1 MSSALDTMEQ
11 GDVRLLDTD
20 VAKRRLAANSPLRLA
35 YVALDGTP
43 RVVPVL
49 FHWTGEEIV
58 MGGFAPSARG
68 RALRANPRVA
78 ITIDTDEQQPEVL
91 SLRGAAEVAEVRG
104 IVPEYETY
112 MRAGMP
118 AEAADA
124 YFAELRSRNMLM
136 ERITVRPDWV
146 AVVDFRTR
154 FPAAMP
160 EWLRS

>member
-1 MSSALDTMEQ
+1 MNTALDTVEQ
-11 GDVRLLDTD
+11 GDPRLLDTD
-20 VAKRRLAANSPLRLA
+20 IARRRLGALSPLRLA
-35 YVALDGTP
+35 YVAQDGTP

-49 FHWTGEEIV
+49 FHWTGEEVV

-78 ITIDTDEQQPEVL
+78 LTLDTDDSPPEVL
-91 SLRGAAEVAEVRG
+91 SLRGDAVVSEVRG
-104 IVPEYETY
+104 VVPEYETY

-124 YFAELRSRNMLM
+124 YFAELRSRDVLM
-136 ERITVRPDWV
+136 ERIAVRPDWA
-146 AVVDFRTR
+146 AVMDFRTR

>member
-1 MSSALDTMEQ
+1 MTAALAQ
-11 GDVRLLDTD
+11 GDLGLLDTD
-20 VAKRRLAANSPLRLA
+20 VARRRLAADTPLRLA
-35 YVALDGTP
+35 YVAADGTP
-43 RVVPVL
+43 RVVPVA
-49 FHWTGEEIV
+49 FHWTGTEVV

-68 RALRANPRVA
+68 RALRANPAVA

-91 SLRGAAEVAEVRG
+91 LLRGNAEVAEVQG
-104 IVPEYETY
+104 VVPEYETY

-124 YFAELRSRNMLM
+124 YFAEIRAREVVM
-136 ERITVRPDWV
+136 ERIAVRPSWA

-160 EWLRS
+160 EWMRS